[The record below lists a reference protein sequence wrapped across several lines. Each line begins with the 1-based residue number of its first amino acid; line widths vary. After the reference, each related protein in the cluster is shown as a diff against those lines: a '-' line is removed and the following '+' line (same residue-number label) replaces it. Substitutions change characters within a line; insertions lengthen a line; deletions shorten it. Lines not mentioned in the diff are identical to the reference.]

1 MPTKE
6 EITFLSKNG
15 KTQIHAIRWVPDSAE
30 YKAVLQITHGMI
42 EYIDRYDAF
51 ASYLA
56 SLGCLVVGHDHLG
69 HGASI
74 ETEAD
79 WGYFAD
85 QPSDTVVADMHTLRT
100 LTAEANPGIP
110 YFMLGHSMGSYML
123 RKYLSLHGAGLAGAV
138 IMGTGYIP
146 DAQVRVAI
154 RTVTSSARLH
164 GWKHHSDMVRKLT
177 FGKPYHRFDLTGA
190 DAQNSWL
197 TKDSEIVKEYYSD
210 PRCTFTFSNN
220 AYLGL
225 FEAVYFDNQP
235 ENIAK
240 IPKDLP
246 LFLVSGK
253 DDPVGNLGEG
263 VEYVF
268 RKYQNAGIS
277 DVRCKLYEND
287 RHEILNETDKEVV
300 YRDISDWIFEQ
311 LGRL

>member
-6 EITFLSKNG
+6 EFTFLSKNG
-15 KTQIHAIRWVPDSAE
+15 KTQIHAVRWLPDTAE
-30 YKAVLQITHGMI
+30 YRAVLQITHGMI

-56 SLGCLVVGHDHLG
+56 SLGFLVVGHDHLG
-69 HGASI
+69 HGASV
-74 ETEAD
+74 ETEKD

-85 QPSDTVVADMHTLRT
+85 QPSDTVIADMNTLRT
-100 LTAEANPGIP
+100 LTAKEHPGLP

-123 RKYLSLHGAGLAGAV
+123 RKYLSIYGTGLAGAV

-146 DAQVRVAI
+146 DSQVKIAI
-154 RTVTSSARLH
+154 RAVTASAKIH
-164 GWKHHSDMVRKLT
+164 GWDYHSDLVRKLT
-177 FGKPYHRFDLTGA
+177 FGKPYHRYDLTGA
-190 DAQNSWL
+190 DAGNSWL
-197 TKDSEIVKEYYSD
+197 TKDEKIVKAYYSD

-225 FEAVYFDNQP
+225 FEAVYFDNRP

-240 IPKDLP
+240 IPKTLP

-263 VEYVF
+263 VQYVYK
-268 RKYQNAGIS
+268 KYQEAGILDIS
-277 DVRCKLYEND
+277 CKLYEND
-287 RHEILNETDKEVV
+287 RHEILNETDQETV
-300 YRDISDWIFEQ
+300 YRDIADWLEA
-311 LGRL
+311 RL